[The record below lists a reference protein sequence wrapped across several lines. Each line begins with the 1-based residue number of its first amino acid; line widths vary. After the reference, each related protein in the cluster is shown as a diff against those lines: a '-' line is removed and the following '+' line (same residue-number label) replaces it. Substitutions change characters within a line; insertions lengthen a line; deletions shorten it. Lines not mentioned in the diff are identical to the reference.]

1 MAIITIY
8 QPLNEKVDGNF
19 YKTYQV
25 DDQLP
30 LGEGLVRTPPS
41 EDILFPRYNYERGFW
56 EEDKDSIIEKQ
67 KADIN
72 ELEGRV
78 TVNEQSVF
86 DLMDLISPKGV

>member
-1 MAIITIY
+1 MATITIY
-8 QPLNEKVDGNF
+8 QPLNEKVDGKF

-41 EDILFPRYNYERGFW
+41 ENILFPHYNYERGLW

-67 KADIN
+67 KADISTLQN
-72 ELEGRV
+72 RV
-78 TVNEQSVF
+78 EVNEQSVF
-86 DLMDLISPKGV
+86 DLMDLINTKGE

>member
-1 MAIITIY
+1 MATITIY
-8 QPLNEKVDGNF
+8 QPLNEKVDGKF

-41 EDILFPRYNYERGFW
+41 ENLLFPCYSCERGIW

-67 KADIN
+67 KSDIDS
-72 ELEGRV
+72 LQSRV
-78 TVNEQSVF
+78 EANEQSVF
-86 DLMDLISPKGV
+86 DLMDLINKKGE